1 MNRKLTT
8 FYIFYTFSI
17 LLLLIIP
24 IERFGDI
31 GKFNVYQRV
40 HKATIK
46 IFLYSKDCQLK
57 NNFFLPKNGLKN
69 SSFLGLSNKKINVF
83 YLENYIKWWTYHNKS
98 FLLKEKS
105 MYLAYKYKILN
116 KDNKIIFSSK
126 KKFIN
131 VNNDN
136 KICL

>member
-1 MNRKLTT
+1 MNKKLKC
-8 FYIFYTFSI
+8 FYIFYTFLI

-31 GKFNVYQRV
+31 GKFNVYQSV
-40 HKATIK
+40 HKARIK

-57 NNFFLPKNGLKN
+57 NTFLLSKNGLKN

-83 YLENYIKWWTYHNKS
+83 YLENYIKWWTFYNKS
-98 FLLKEKS
+98 LLLKEDAI
-105 MYLAYKYKILN
+105 YVAYKYQILN
-116 KDNKIIFSSK
+116 KDNKINFSSE

-131 VNNDN
+131 GNNHN
-136 KICL
+136 KLCP

>member
-1 MNRKLTT
+1 MNKKLKC
-8 FYIFYTFSI
+8 FYIFYTFLI

-40 HKATIK
+40 HKARIK

-57 NNFFLPKNGLKN
+57 NNFLLSKNGLKN

-83 YLENYIKWWTYHNKS
+83 YLENYIKWWTFYNKS
-98 FLLKEKS
+98 LLLKEDAI
-105 MYLAYKYKILN
+105 YVAYKYQILRN
-116 KDNKIIFSSK
+116 SGC
-126 KKFIN
+126 
-131 VNNDN
+131 
-136 KICL
+136 ICIS

>member
-1 MNRKLTT
+1 MNKKLKC
-8 FYIFYTFSI
+8 FYIFYTFLI

-40 HKATIK
+40 HKARIK

-57 NNFFLPKNGLKN
+57 NTFLLSKNGLKN

-83 YLENYIKWWTYHNKS
+83 YLENYIKWWTFYNKS
-98 FLLKEKS
+98 LLLKEDAI
-105 MYLAYKYKILN
+105 YVAYKYQIFN
-116 KDNKIIFSSK
+116 KDNKINFSSE

-131 VNNDN
+131 GNNHN
-136 KICL
+136 KLCP